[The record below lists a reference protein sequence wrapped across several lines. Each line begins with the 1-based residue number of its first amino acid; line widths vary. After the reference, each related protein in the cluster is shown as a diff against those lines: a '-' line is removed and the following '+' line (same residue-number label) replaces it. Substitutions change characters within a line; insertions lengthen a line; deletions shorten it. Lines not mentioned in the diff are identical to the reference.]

1 MAKASEKRGSNKK
14 GNTLVKVLAIGT
26 VVGVIAVY
34 VGVGIYYNKRF
45 LPNVSI
51 NGVNVSGLT
60 TEQAQKKLGDETR
73 SYILTL
79 QTRDN
84 TSEKIYGTDIDLWLN
99 CGDLLEEM
107 LKEQMPMS
115 WGLHLIKHTDNTIQA
130 MVKYDEVLLKNK
142 INELP
147 CLNKVKMTAPV
158 DAHITYEE
166 GKGLTIV
173 PEELGNEIDI
183 EKMYEKVE
191 EAVSSLQEE
200 LSLNDAGIYVAP
212 EVYQDDPALNEK
224 IERWN
229 KYLATTI
236 TYKFGE
242 TTEVLDGSIF
252 YDWMAE
258 DNNGNI
264 SFDDEQIAEFVKGL
278 AKKYNTAYRSKT
290 LKTSY
295 GPTVTISEGFYGWK
309 IDQAAEAEQLKTELM
324 ACESV
329 EREPIYSQTAAS
341 HTEPDY
347 GDTYVEI
354 NLTAQHLYFYKEG
367 NLVIDTD
374 FVSGNISKGNG
385 TPPGAYALTYK
396 QRNATLKGA
405 DYSSDVS
412 YWMPFNGNIGMHDSS
427 WRSKYGGD
435 IYKRSGSHG
444 CVNLPASAA
453 QVIFENIEKGMP
465 VLCYNLPGTESK
477 SSTKNDTKKEENTN
491 QETQNQ
497 ETQSQENQ
505 SQEPQNQ
512 EIQNQENQN
521 QDTQG
526 TQQQDTTQ
534 IPDQTQSPDNTT
546 IPQGT
551 LVTQPDGSVVIVQPD
566 GTIVPVQPATPT
578 VPDTTTTTP
587 TVTETPDAAAQAAAQ
602 AQ

>member
-1 MAKASEKRGSNKK
+1 MAKAGKQRGNNKK
-14 GNTLVKVLAIGT
+14 GNTLVKILAIGT
-26 VVGVIAVY
+26 IVGVTAVY
-34 VGVGIYYNKRF
+34 IGVGIYYNNRF
-45 LPNVSI
+45 MPNVSI
-51 NGVNVSGLT
+51 NGVKVSGMSAR
-60 TEQAQKKLGDETR
+60 EAQKALSDETR
-73 SYILTL
+73 NYILTL

-84 TSEKIYGTDIDLWLN
+84 TDEKIYGTDIDLDLN

-107 LKEQMPMS
+107 LKEQASMS
-115 WGLHLIKHTDNTIQA
+115 WGFHLIKPVDNTIEA

-158 DAHITYEE
+158 DAHTTYEE
-166 GKGLTIV
+166 GNGLIIV

-183 EKMYEKVE
+183 DKMYEKVK

-212 EVYQDDPALNEK
+212 KVYRDDPKLNEK

-236 TYKFGE
+236 TYQFGDSL
-242 TTEVLDGSIF
+242 EVLDGSIF
-252 YDWMAE
+252 FDWMSE
-258 DNNGNI
+258 NSNGKI
-264 SFDDEQIAEFVKGL
+264 SFDDEKIAEFVKGL
-278 AKKYNTAYRSKT
+278 AKKYNTAYHSKT

-309 IDQAAEAEQLKTELM
+309 IDQTAEAEQLKTELM

-367 NLVIDTD
+367 KLLIDTD

-405 DYSSDVS
+405 NYATDVS

-435 IYKRSGSHG
+435 IYKRNGSHG

-453 QVIFENIEKGMP
+453 KVIFENIEKGMP

-477 SSTKNDTKKEENTN
+477 SSSNDDIKKEENTS
-491 QETQNQ
+491 QETQDQ
-497 ETQSQENQ
+497 
-505 SQEPQNQ
+505 QNQ
-512 EIQNQENQN
+512 ESQV
-521 QDTQG
+521 QDA
-526 TQQQDTTQ
+526 QQTTDQLQTPDTTTTA
-534 IPDQTQSPDNTT
+534 PDTAVTSPDNTAIPPT
-546 IPQGT
+546 DNATVPQGT

-566 GTIVPVQPATPT
+566 GTIVPVQPATPSA
-578 VPDTTTTTP
+578 
-587 TVTETPDAAAQAAAQ
+587 TETTDAAAQAAAQ
-602 AQ
+602 AQTVGQ

>member
-1 MAKASEKRGSNKK
+1 MAEAREKRGNSKK

-34 VGVGIYYNKRF
+34 IGVGMYYSKRF

-51 NGVNVSGLT
+51 NGVNVAGMT
-60 TEQAQKKLGDETR
+60 AKQAEKALGDETR
-73 SYILTL
+73 NYVLTL

-84 TSEKIYGTDIDLWLN
+84 TNEKIFGTDIDLGLN
-99 CGDLLEEM
+99 CGDLLDNM
-107 LKEQMPMS
+107 LKEQIPMS
-115 WGLHLIKHTDNTIQA
+115 WGVHLIKNTDNTIQA
-130 MVKYDEVLLKNK
+130 MVNFDEVLLKNK

-158 DAHITYEE
+158 DAHIDYEE
-166 GKGLTIV
+166 GNGLIII
-173 PEELGNEIDI
+173 PEILGNEIDI
-183 EKMYEKVE
+183 KKMYEKVE

-212 EVYQDDPALNEK
+212 EIYQDDPELNEK

-236 TYKFGE
+236 TYQFGE
-242 TTEVLDGSIF
+242 NTEVLDGSIF
-252 YDWMAE
+252 YDWMSE
-258 DNNGNI
+258 DSNKKI
-264 SFDDEQIAEFVKGL
+264 LFDDEQIAEFVRGL
-278 AKKYNTAYRSKT
+278 ARKYNTAYRSKT

-309 IDQAAEAEQLKTELM
+309 IDQTAEAEQLKTELM

-329 EREPIYSQTAAS
+329 EREPVYSQTAAS

-347 GDTYVEI
+347 GNTYVEI
-354 NLTAQHLYFYKEG
+354 NLTAQHLYFYKDG

-405 DYSSDVS
+405 DYSSDVA

-453 QVIFENIEKGMP
+453 KVIFENIEKGMP

-477 SSTKNDTKKEENTN
+477 SSTNTGTKKEENTN
-491 QETQNQ
+491 QEA
-497 ETQSQENQ
+497 
-505 SQEPQNQ
+505 QNQ
-512 EIQNQENQN
+512 EIQNQETQNQEIQN
-521 QDTQG
+521 QETQDTQ
-526 TQQQDTTQ
+526 QQETTQ
-534 IPDQTQSPDNTT
+534 TPAEPQTPDNTT
-546 IPQGT
+546 TPQGT
-551 LVTQPDGSVVIVQPD
+551 LVTQPDGTVVIVQPD
-566 GTIVPVQPATPT
+566 GTIVPVQPATPE
-578 VPDTTTTTP
+578 VPDNTTTTP
-587 TVTETPDAAAQAAAQ
+587 AVQETTDAAAQAAAQ
-602 AQ
+602 VQAQTTGQ